1 VVICVCFL
9 VLCSPLSLLK
19 LILYHILYNERPF
32 NFFTILY
39 AKSPD
44 LSRPQD
50 RVTDH
55 PQAMTRRVN
64 STWCRHMGP
73 NPPRAADRWGPGC
86 LSIFPVRACPDQTR
100 RLQTIPLPYP
110 LPISLSIISLR
121 CGYPLP
127 LSLLPHLAAPLRIS
141 TRLTTRRFGVRPSG
155 RLRLRR
161 PNRRPLL
168 ACYRPGPRGPKALG
182 LAWRR

>member
-1 VVICVCFL
+1 VVICVCLL

-44 LSRPQD
+44 LFRPQD

-127 LSLLPHLAAPLRIS
+127 LSLSFLIS
-141 TRLTTRRFGVRPSG
+141 LRPSASAQG
-155 RLRLRR
+155 SPPVASAFAR
-161 PNRRPLL
+161 PA
-168 ACYRPGPRGPKALG
+168 ACAFDG
-182 LAWRR
+182 LTGDPS